1 MGHAVSQQ
9 EKHNTAAIVLIILTA
24 LFLMVAVGPL
34 LGLFVYAPP
43 HTLLAALAV
52 EEAREAL
59 WLTLRGS
66 LLAVG
71 LALVFGLPTAVCLA
85 RVNFRGKMLINAL
98 VELPI
103 ALPPLVMGVAL
114 ILIWGRKGL
123 LGHYL
128 AEAGYP
134 LSYTWM
140 AVVIAQF
147 VVAAPYFVRI
157 AKAAIEQVPVS
168 LEEASMTLGR
178 SLPATFG
185 LVTLPLAGRGILT
198 AIVTCWARAMSEF
211 GATVIFA
218 GAFPGRTQT
227 APTAIFT
234 LMQHEIEAAVA
245 LAVVML
251 VFSGLAF
258 VLAQV
263 GVGRLGLVGGVA

>member
-1 MGHAVSQQ
+1 MNQQ
-9 EKHNTAAIVLIILTA
+9 GNGQWVATVLIIVTA
-24 LFLMVAVGPL
+24 LFLLLAVGPL

-52 EEAREAL
+52 EEARQAL
-59 WLTLRGS
+59 WLTLKGS
-66 LLAVG
+66 LLAVS
-71 LALVFGLPTAVCLA
+71 LAVVFGLPTAVCLA
-85 RVNFRGKMLINAL
+85 RVNFRGKTLINAL

-114 ILIWGRKGL
+114 ILMWGRKGL

-128 AEAGYP
+128 AAAGYP
-134 LSYTWM
+134 LSYTWV

-168 LEEASMTLGR
+168 LEEASLTLGR
-178 SLPATFG
+178 SLPAT
-185 LVTLPLAGRGILT
+185 LARVTLPLAGRGILT
-198 AIVTCWARAMSEF
+198 AMVTCWARAMSEF
-211 GATVIFA
+211 GATVTFA

-227 APTAIFT
+227 VPSAIFT
-234 LMQHEIEAAVA
+234 LMQHEIGAAVA
-245 LAVVML
+245 LALVML

-258 VLAQV
+258 MVAQV
-263 GVGRLGLVGGVA
+263 GVGRLGLAGGVA